1 MLRRNFLISLG
12 ALPLLLKNV
21 SSPQTEKTGK
31 TTILVG
37 LGNAGEVLVKEFFRL
52 GYQGKF
58 RIIKTTNWDTK
69 KMDDTLDKLLNEE
82 RFILNPHPKFSRLA
96 KIKNA
101 HFVFLTGLGGTRS
114 TYLTAYAHQEM
125 EREAASFQM
134 FLTTPL
140 EFEGLTRCKRANIF
154 REATQWDTRIK
165 FLSLEEELKNPT
177 WTIKETFEM
186 HVPER
191 LYRLYLKNKV

>member
-1 MLRRNFLISLG
+1 MF
-12 ALPLLLKNV
+12 PLLQRDI
-21 SSPQTEKTGK
+21 SSAKPEKTSK

-58 RIIKTTNWDTK
+58 RIIKTTKWDTK
-69 KMDDTLDKLLNEE
+69 TMDDTLDKLLNEE

-96 KIKNA
+96 TIKNA
-101 HFVFLTGLGGTRS
+101 HIVFLAGLGGTRS

-125 EREAASFQM
+125 EREGASFQM

-191 LYRLYLKNKV
+191 LYRLYLKNKA

>member
-1 MLRRNFLISLG
+1 MLRRKFLISLG
-12 ALPLLLKNV
+12 LLPLLLRDI
-21 SSPQTEKTGK
+21 SSSKPKKTRK
-31 TTILVG
+31 KIILVG
-37 LGNAGEVLVKEFFRL
+37 LGNSGEVLVKDFFRL

-58 RIIKTTNWDTK
+58 RIIKTTKWDTK
-69 KMDDTLDKLLNEE
+69 TMDDTLDKLLNEE

-101 HFVFLTGLGGTRS
+101 HIVFLAGLGGTRS
-114 TYLTAYAHQEM
+114 TYLAAYAHQEM
-125 EREAASFQM
+125 EREGASFQM

-154 REATQWDTRIK
+154 REATRWDTRIK
-165 FLSLEEELKNPT
+165 FLSLKEELKNPT

-191 LYRLYLKNKV
+191 LYNLYLKNKV